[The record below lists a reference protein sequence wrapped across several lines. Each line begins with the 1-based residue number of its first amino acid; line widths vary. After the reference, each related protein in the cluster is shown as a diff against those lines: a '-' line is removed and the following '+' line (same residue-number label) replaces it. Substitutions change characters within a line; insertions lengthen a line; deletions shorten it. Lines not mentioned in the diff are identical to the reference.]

1 MEYSVPGLTE
11 YLIRPFLALLS
22 TKVQEYSFLIFRVL
36 WKGLAK
42 AVVAVDK
49 SFQQQKQQI

>member
-1 MEYSVPGLTE
+1 MEYLN
-11 YLIRPFLALLS
+11 RPFLALLN
-22 TKVQEYSFLIFRVL
+22 TKVQEYNFLIFRVL

-49 SFQQQKQQI
+49 SFQLQKQQI